1 MAGCT
6 KRRDS
11 MRNSRSDKKNKK
23 KNNKHYIHF
32 ILKYIMSFFFSV
44 YKTFKNND
52 FSICLRTFWRSTGVM
67 LRYADLSWVT
77 PTCEGTFP
85 KPHPS
90 AAAQLQFKL
99 RSLCLSPTLSRQLA
113 WWKDLRETIPVS
125 DLVLHCQTR
134 MTPHPSPPS
143 PLCLHHLLLL

>member
-1 MAGCT
+1 MLNQDFSHHQT
-6 KRRDS
+6 FNFFNQTWVKTSS
-11 MRNSRSDKKNKK
+11 MFWSS
-23 KNNKHYIHF
+23 H
-32 ILKYIMSFFFSV
+32 MSFFFSV

-67 LRYADLSWVT
+67 LWYADLSWVT